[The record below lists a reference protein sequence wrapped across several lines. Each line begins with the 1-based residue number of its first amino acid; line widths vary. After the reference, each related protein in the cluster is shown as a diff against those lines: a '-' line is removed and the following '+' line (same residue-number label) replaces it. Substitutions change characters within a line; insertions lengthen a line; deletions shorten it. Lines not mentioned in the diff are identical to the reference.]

1 VTVEQLPEPSQ
12 PGSVV
17 LDIGG
22 DIGAAIVAAPSALT
36 GAEIE
41 IRRHEAPWDGTHVA
55 VRARH
60 LPNGVMHA
68 ALFACLTPGGYQV
81 RVREGGHER
90 PVTTF
95 EIKGGRVTTTELRC

>member
-1 VTVEQLPEPSQ
+1 MEQLPQPSQ

-22 DIGAAIVAAPSALT
+22 DAGAAIVAAPASFN

-41 IRRHEAPWDGTHVA
+41 IRRHGASWDGTHVA

-60 LPNGVMHA
+60 LADGVVHA
-68 ALFACLTPGGYQV
+68 AVFGSLRSGHYHV
-81 RVREGGHER
+81 RIRGSGR
-90 PVTTF
+90 QGPAGTF
-95 EIKGGRVTTTELRC
+95 EVQGGRVTRAELR